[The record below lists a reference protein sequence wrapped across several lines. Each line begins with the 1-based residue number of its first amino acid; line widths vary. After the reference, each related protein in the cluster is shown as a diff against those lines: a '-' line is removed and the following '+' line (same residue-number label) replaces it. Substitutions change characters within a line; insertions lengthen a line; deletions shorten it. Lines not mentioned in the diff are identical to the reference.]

1 MATITSSDA
10 ETPTPQDTHG
20 QRLLRI
26 IRLNSTLIAFVLLWA
41 GLSIAS
47 PYFLTVENVLN
58 ILLQSANIGIM
69 AAGMTLVIV
78 AAEIDLSV
86 GALEALAGSTAAVI
100 IVNLGM
106 PAGIGILGGLLIGM
120 LAAMISGFFT
130 ARFHIPSFVTTLGML
145 GIARG
150 FALIMTNGRAVYG
163 LPEVF
168 KFIGQ
173 GKVWIIPTPVILAA
187 IIFII
192 AHIIMRYTRFGT
204 NIYAVGSNVQ
214 AAILS
219 GIDPARIRLAVLT
232 ISGFCSAIGGLI
244 LASRLNSGNGT
255 VGAADNLDVIAA
267 VVIGGTSLFGGVGTI
282 FGTLVGVLL
291 VGSIRNGLNLLAVSA
306 FWQQVAIGALILVA
320 VFIDYVTKLDHR

>member
-1 MATITSSDA
+1 MATIASSDA
-10 ETPTPQDTHG
+10 ETSSRQDTHG

-86 GALEALAGSTAAVI
+86 GAIEALAGSTMAVI
-100 IVNLGM
+100 IINLGM
-106 PAGIGILGGLLIGM
+106 PAGIGILGGLAIGM

-130 ARFHIPSFVTTLGML
+130 ARFRIPSFVTTLGML

-163 LPEVF
+163 LPEVI

-173 GKVWIIPTPVILAA
+173 GKIWIIPTPVILAA

-192 AHIIMRYTRFGT
+192 AHVIMRYTRFGT

-214 AAILS
+214 AAVLS

-232 ISGFCSAIGGLI
+232 ISGFCAAIGGLI

-320 VFIDYVTKLDHR
+320 VFIDYVTKLDRR